1 MYIFTL
7 KESSGAIQPDTRLN
21 TLFLRYM
28 HAIRG
33 SNKFLSSKIHQEMS
47 LQALGLFILLFLVV
61 KAIWEGLKN
70 DLNL

>member
-7 KESSGAIQPDTRLN
+7 KESSGAIQSDTRLKSP
-21 TLFLRYM
+21 LVRYM

-47 LQALGLFILLFLVV
+47 PQVLGLFIFMFLVV
-61 KAIWEGLKN
+61 KAIWEGLKK
-70 DLNL
+70 LI